1 MQVVPF
7 LLEDKLKELGA
18 VLQKAD
24 ADWGELVV
32 TDGNLIT
39 GQNPG
44 ECKWAAMHLGAC
56 TGQDSMQRVPSHVL
70 CGCMMQQAS
79 CGRLCQLF
87 WCIGRHW
94 AYLGHPKKA
103 CCAQQY
109 RPADCFIHG
118 CCMNC
123 NDPKAAS

>member
-1 MQVVPF
+1 MRLSILSASVLCTILPAHVLHLALCTQVVPF

-44 ECKWAAMHLGAC
+44 ERGMQFGRQNLHLG
-56 TGQDSMQRVPSHVL
+56 S
-70 CGCMMQQAS
+70 
-79 CGRLCQLF
+79 
-87 WCIGRHW
+87 W
-94 AYLGHPKKA
+94 Y
-103 CCAQQY
+103 
-109 RPADCFIHG
+109 ADGFFN
-118 CCMNC
+118 NC
-123 NDPKAAS
+123 